1 MSYDDSRDLDRWYE
15 YQESRREEE
24 EWFEEQAQKERDI
37 QDLINSMTEVDY
49 NMVME
54 LNDKLRRAKQNSCYT
69 KLVNKTAEQKSA
81 LIAIYNAALVEFNQK
96 TEKWPILKNGF

>member
-1 MSYDDSRDLDRWYE
+1 MSYNDSRHLDRWYE

-24 EWFEEQAQKERDI
+24 EWLEEQQDI
-37 QDLINSMTEVDY
+37 QDLLNSMTNVDY

-54 LNDKLRRAKQNSCYT
+54 LNDKLRRAKQNSCYGGLT
-69 KLVNKTAEQKSA
+69 NKTAEQKSA